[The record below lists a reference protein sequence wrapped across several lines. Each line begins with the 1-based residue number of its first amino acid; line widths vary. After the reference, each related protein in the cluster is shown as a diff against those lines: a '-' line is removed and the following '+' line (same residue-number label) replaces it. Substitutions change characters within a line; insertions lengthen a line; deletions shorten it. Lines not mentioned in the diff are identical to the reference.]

1 MDFLSS
7 IMACLVLLSLALFL
21 PVAYGQQLVPALF
34 IFGDSV
40 VDVGNNNN
48 LRTLVKANF
57 APYGRDFVNHTATG
71 RFSNGKIAIDFIA
84 KRLLFTSYQPPYLN
98 KSNATTRNLLIGAN
112 FASAASGYYEETA
125 NIFLAIPLSKQL
137 EHYKEYQEEVVEL
150 VGAENASL
158 IFSRGVHILST
169 GNSDFV
175 QNYYINPVL
184 NIALT
189 SEQFSNVLV
198 QKYAQFIEELYGL
211 GARKIG
217 VTTLPPIG
225 CLPAV
230 ITLFGFGQ
238 II

>member
-150 VGAENASL
+150 EFVEEVMRLVELDTLKACSGWFTWKFRVINRTKKAFNHCSGACGKS
-158 IFSRGVHILST
+158 FDYFHG
-169 GNSDFV
+169 
-175 QNYYINPVL
+175 
-184 NIALT
+184 
-189 SEQFSNVLV
+189 
-198 QKYAQFIEELYGL
+198 
-211 GARKIG
+211 
-217 VTTLPPIG
+217 
-225 CLPAV
+225 
-230 ITLFGFGQ
+230 
-238 II
+238 